1 MNNFGKK
8 LLFSVLSFFLGTTLA
23 FSQNTVKHIIDR
35 GETLQ
40 SIAKRYSTTPEKII
54 ELNPDAAQFIY
65 VGMELQIPA
74 TETTQSASNTNTQ
87 SLNST
92 VISHNDNANEEP
104 NSNSSDFDRW
114 AFALD
119 FGYGFIPKPDVPNTS
134 GSSYTYSATAG
145 ANYYFTKYFFV
156 GARVGY
162 CNSQNSTTIR
172 MDVGDY
178 QRITVNS
185 HFIKLPIET
194 GFKLPIWP
202 NKISLSP
209 YVGVDMHFLVK
220 ATCETGLGSNTE
232 KEDIENGDT
241 FQANGKAGIRLSL
254 WGFNLGCAYVYPF
267 QKKGFGDNSG
277 FPEVSLGFGF

>member
-40 SIAKRYSTTPEKII
+40 SIAKRYSTTPERII

-134 GSSYTYSATAG
+134 GSSYTYGATA
-145 ANYYFTKYFFV
+145 AAIYYFTKYFF
-156 GARVGY
+156 
-162 CNSQNSTTIR
+162 IR
-172 MDVGDY
+172 
-178 QRITVNS
+178 
-185 HFIKLPIET
+185 K
-194 GFKLPIWP
+194 
-202 NKISLSP
+202 
-209 YVGVDMHFLVK
+209 
-220 ATCETGLGSNTE
+220 
-232 KEDIENGDT
+232 
-241 FQANGKAGIRLSL
+241 
-254 WGFNLGCAYVYPF
+254 
-267 QKKGFGDNSG
+267 
-277 FPEVSLGFGF
+277 